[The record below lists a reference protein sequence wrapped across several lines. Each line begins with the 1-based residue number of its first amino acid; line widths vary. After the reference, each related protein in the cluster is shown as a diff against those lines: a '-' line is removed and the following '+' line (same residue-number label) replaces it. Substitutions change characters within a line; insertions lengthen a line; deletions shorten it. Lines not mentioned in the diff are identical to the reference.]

1 MTPLLER
8 AADEPRTFYGIL
20 ASRLL
25 GRGSGLVWD
34 DPPLSDAEIEVLL
47 ERPAI
52 QRAVAL
58 QQIGQTERADL
69 EMRQAYL
76 TEGPGIAPS
85 LLGLASRLGMPLTQV
100 GLAQVAPLADGRLF
114 AASLYPLPPWQPK
127 GGFELD
133 RALLFAF
140 MRQESGF
147 NARARSSAGA
157 RGLMQLMPATASYV
171 AGDSSLRSGSRHKLM
186 DPEYNMMLGQ
196 KYLRY
201 LIDNPDIR
209 GNLIYLA
216 VAYNAG
222 PGNLRK
228 WQKAIGTDDPLLF
241 IESLP
246 SHETRNLVV
255 RVLTNYWLYRL
266 RFAQDAPSL
275 DALAAGEW
283 PHYVDLET
291 DDRAL
296 RHARN

>member
-1 MTPLLER
+1 
-8 AADEPRTFYGIL
+8 
-20 ASRLL
+20 
-25 GRGSGLVWD
+25 
-34 DPPLSDAEIEVLL
+34 
-47 ERPAI
+47 
-52 QRAVAL
+52 
-58 QQIGQTERADL
+58 
-69 EMRQAYL
+69 MRQAYL

-266 RFAQDAPSL
+266 RFAQDAPSQ